1 MQVFTGSFCIFF
13 AGILFQP
20 EHIDYTFSEKNNS
33 CNSKVSSSMVGSFR
47 AAASDAK
54 RQKLLERQD
63 QIPEVVKH
71 PDIGKFV
78 QVQPTTACRK
88 LCNIAA
94 LENQQPFIVEAG
106 AATLALRMLGS
117 AKAASSAAAQLLEAL
132 IKYPD
137 VREKCVEFPRITKVL
152 MEVMKDAQVEQPGR
166 CSAVLLLSSQ
176 RLAAASA
183 FLIHPAVSMM
193 RAPDLPRGKEYA
205 VKMLASL
212 AAVQNLAST
221 IADSGAVADLAAALS
236 GPEQRWAA
244 LALYQL
250 ARGLGI
256 RNRESGGEKGREAVD
271 GARPALVQLLKES
284 VDAPA
289 LAAAAEALRQ
299 LAEEPTQRKQLRS
312 EAAVFLPC
320 LLPQEDKSVY
330 QEAAAQIL
338 LSLLQDPGDHL
349 QFDEDLAERLSLE
362 ARRANIPVE
371 SGKGLV
377 QRLRELVKTE
387 DEKGA
392 FCWHHFA
399 GKAS

>member
-1 MQVFTGSFCIFF
+1 MRS
-13 AGILFQP
+13 AR
-20 EHIDYTFSEKNNS
+20 NS
-33 CNSKVSSSMVGSFR
+33 WNGRTRSQR
-47 AAASDAK
+47 
-54 RQKLLERQD
+54 
-63 QIPEVVKH
+63 
-71 PDIGKFV
+71 
-78 QVQPTTACRK
+78 TTACRK

-166 CSAVLLLSSQ
+166 CSAAALLVLLLSSQ

-250 ARGLGI
+250 AR
-256 RNRESGGEKGREAVD
+256 GEKGREAVD

>member
-1 MQVFTGSFCIFF
+1 MRS
-13 AGILFQP
+13 AR
-20 EHIDYTFSEKNNS
+20 NS
-33 CNSKVSSSMVGSFR
+33 WNGRTRSQR
-47 AAASDAK
+47 
-54 RQKLLERQD
+54 
-63 QIPEVVKH
+63 
-71 PDIGKFV
+71 
-78 QVQPTTACRK
+78 TTACRK

-166 CSAVLLLSSQ
+166 CSAAALLVLLLSSQ

-349 QFDEDLAERLSLE
+349 QFDEDRNRRLS
-362 ARRANIPVE
+362 
-371 SGKGLV
+371 
-377 QRLRELVKTE
+377 
-387 DEKGA
+387 
-392 FCWHHFA
+392 
-399 GKAS
+399 